1 MAPTPSPEEHRALR
15 DDCRAI
21 AEALPTSGVLDRA
34 RRPYHAIRF
43 ERKLDDLANDAAGL
57 LEYVRGMAR
66 RTSEGLDA
74 LVEYNRL
81 DLSVEMLIIDESK
94 VYAPLFTVED
104 RNAAKAK
111 LARRAGRVED
121 VARDRAQKL
130 QRKEAAR
137 EARIAAIRSSLPGEI
152 GRLKALASSVGEPEK
167 AIAINTS
174 ILDKEPSDVIALNR
188 LGRAYE
194 AIGLTGEA
202 IVAFQSVLEID
213 PKNRIAAGRL
223 RGLRRQR

>member
-1 MAPTPSPEEHRALR
+1 
-15 DDCRAI
+15 
-21 AEALPTSGVLDRA
+21 
-34 RRPYHAIRF
+34 
-43 ERKLDDLANDAAGL
+43 
-57 LEYVRGMAR
+57 MAR